1 VNYTVSLTPAAQRQ
15 YRRLSSQVQSRLDAA
30 MQRLEN
36 DPRPLGCL
44 KLQGRDEWRI
54 RVGDYRIVYQIDDA
68 ARTVNITDIFHRR
81 RGYD

>member
-1 VNYTVSLTPAAQRQ
+1 MNYTVSLTPAAQRQ

-68 ARTVNITDIFHRR
+68 ARTVTITDIFHRS

>member
-68 ARTVNITDIFHRR
+68 ARTVTITDIFHRS